1 MYRRKS
7 SNNDMVLPTHVDS
20 SASATSNGHHNG
32 VHVDSYRYPQ
42 ASASSYSKSFKTSKS
57 NSKGGRSKW
66 SYILL
71 VGLTLFIVFFVWKV
85 RSNKSSYD
93 DDRMDPFDSS
103 RRNKRTSRDRYKS
116 KNTNKYNKQWKSQ
129 NGDDDDDDSATTGR
143 GGSSSSSALDKRV
156 RQLEEELS
164 KSTRKLDD
172 QTKESKKLLSRV
184 MDMEHEKMELIEELE
199 HHKISMIDKESG
211 ASGSEI
217 KYETKTS
224 AELAKFEEREKALR
238 DRINKLILKIQTE
251 SHREL
256 IESFGEAENYYVEFT
271 VQIPEYAQ
279 LPDESNKFIIETA
292 GPDALPHTV
301 NLFLQQVS
309 HELWNGASFIINA
322 PHILQA
328 APHDP
333 TGKKDLRQAFQD
345 KELTTVSFQEYSPK
359 MPHEKYTFGFAGRPA
374 GPDFYINKLNNTIN
388 HGPGGQ
394 EHHTLEE
401 EADPCFAKVWKGE
414 EVLDAMF
421 SIPVQGAQNLMRD
434 FITISEVKVIP
445 KPGTEFDYYDEK
457 EKEGNED
464 GENDVLDQGVEVN
477 VPV

>member
-7 SNNDMVLPTHVDS
+7 NNNDMGLPTHVDT
-20 SASATSNGHHNG
+20 SARATSNGHHNG

-129 NGDDDDDDSATTGR
+129 NGDDDDDSATTGR

-156 RQLEEELS
+156 QQLEEELS

-199 HHKISMIDKESG
+199 HHKISMIDMESG

-224 AELAKFEEREKALR
+224 AELAKFEERENALR

-256 IESFGEAENYYVEFT
+256 IE
-271 VQIPEYAQ
+271 
-279 LPDESNKFIIETA
+279 
-292 GPDALPHTV
+292 
-301 NLFLQQVS
+301 
-309 HELWNGASFIINA
+309 
-322 PHILQA
+322 
-328 APHDP
+328 
-333 TGKKDLRQAFQD
+333 R
-345 KELTTVSFQEYSPK
+345 
-359 MPHEKYTFGFAGRPA
+359 
-374 GPDFYINKLNNTIN
+374 
-388 HGPGGQ
+388 
-394 EHHTLEE
+394 
-401 EADPCFAKVWKGE
+401 
-414 EVLDAMF
+414 
-421 SIPVQGAQNLMRD
+421 
-434 FITISEVKVIP
+434 
-445 KPGTEFDYYDEK
+445 
-457 EKEGNED
+457 
-464 GENDVLDQGVEVN
+464 
-477 VPV
+477 